1 MIRTISYSTNNEYI
15 TNISRYKIL
24 RKITEDQNEQDA
36 YLETQ
41 NQRFVAETDRDLY
54 HIVKNEE
61 ANRLDIISQKYY
73 GTPQLW
79 WAIALAN
86 EFIDPFVVN
95 QGDMIRIPS
104 IITLNDAG
112 QRILSRR

>member
-1 MIRTISYSTNNEYI
+1 MINKISYSNNTEYA
-15 TNISRYKIL
+15 TKISRYKIL
-24 RKITEDQNEQDA
+24 RKITENDDEQNA

-41 NQRFVAETDRDLY
+41 NQRFVAETDRDIY

-61 ANRLDIISQKYY
+61 INRLDIISQHYY

-104 IITLNDAG
+104 VITLNDAG